1 MERLLAHEELR
12 ARFYDGIGAFARAL
26 KLALSSVVFHTE
38 ADQNL
43 VERYRQDLKYFARLR
58 ALVARRYAEEVD
70 FRQYEGPIQKLIDTY
85 VGAGEVETVVKPV
98 DIFDRD
104 AFKREVA
111 QFDSPEAKAEVIAN
125 RIRHTITVHELEDP
139 VFYRKLSEMLQE
151 TYERYERE
159 RFAQLELLRE
169 VEGILERAQTRE
181 RLDAVPPV
189 LAGRGVAR
197 TYYDVVGEVLREAGG
212 AASDAEVAALAV
224 AIDDIIERLKIVHWE
239 QNTDVQNRMRIEIE
253 DELFR
258 FKDEYGVALTFDA
271 MDRLM
276 DTCIEVARR
285 RSVRS

>member
-1 MERLLAHEELR
+1 
-12 ARFYDGIGAFARAL
+12 
-26 KLALSSVVFHTE
+26 
-38 ADQNL
+38 
-43 VERYRQDLKYFARLR
+43 
-58 ALVARRYAEEVD
+58 
-70 FRQYEGPIQKLIDTY
+70 LIDTY